1 MTRGSAGSFEATV
14 DPELLVLLGRRA
26 PDPHCSE
33 VSGPHGPRRPCPAGG
48 EGPPDLPWSRISLR
62 CDGKLPLSFTGVP
75 ILACD
80 AEAGDPQDLGCRA
93 KRLFRLYLSQDQRL
107 VAHLAVLPHED
118 LPARPIHRAGY
129 IAEPEELTRFLTEN
143 DPSDCALATPAQG
156 ADGQLDALWTALR
169 LSLPLAAHGCAGPS
183 LHTDGGHS

>member
-1 MTRGSAGSFEATV
+1 MTGGSAGSFEATV

-26 PDPHCSE
+26 PDPHRSE
-33 VSGPHGPRRPCPAGG
+33 VAGPDGPRRPVPAEGQ
-48 EGPPDLPWSRISLR
+48 GPPDLPWIRISLR

-80 AEAGDPQDLGCRA
+80 AEAGDPQDHGCRA
-93 KRLFRLYLSQDQRL
+93 KRLFRLYLSQDLRL
-107 VAHLAVLPHED
+107 VAHLAILPHAN

-129 IAEPEELTRFLTEN
+129 LAEPEELTRFLTEN
-143 DPSDCALATPAQG
+143 DPSDCALARPARG

-169 LSLPLAAHGCAGPS
+169 LSPPLAGCADPS

>member
-26 PDPHCSE
+26 PDPHRSE
-33 VSGPHGPRRPCPAGG
+33 VTGPDGPRRPVPAEGQ
-48 EGPPDLPWSRISLR
+48 GPPDLPWVRISLR

-80 AEAGDPQDLGCRA
+80 AEAGDPQDHGCRA
-93 KRLFRLYLSQDQRL
+93 KRLFRLYLSQDLRL
-107 VAHLAVLPHED
+107 VAHLAILPHAD

-129 IAEPEELTRFLTEN
+129 LAEPEELTRFLTEN
-143 DPSDCALATPAQG
+143 DPSDCALARPARG

-169 LSLPLAAHGCAGPS
+169 VSLPLAGCADPS